1 MKTHSEYFKSL
12 NLKITHS
19 DSQKVLYL
27 KKNPVEFTSV
37 SSPGHIPSHS
47 AII

>member
-1 MKTHSEYFKSL
+1 MKTHSEYLKSL

-27 KKNPVEFTSV
+27 KKIPLSLPV
-37 SSPGHIPSHS
+37 SPVLDTYLLTQQ
-47 AII
+47 